1 MSEGFLPKNPF
12 NDVMYEGFFL
22 TAKSNGNQFATD
34 PKNDDRAHFGGR
46 KLKHTLLKLLALW
59 RYVACSMQ
67 FTTSWTA
74 TELCVLK
81 NSFL

>member
-46 KLKHTLLKLLALW
+46 KLKQTLLKILALW